1 MGGEKIAIV
10 EDEGVV
16 ALSLQLR
23 LEAANYAVTG
33 IADSA
38 HSALSLVA
46 NTTPDLV
53 LMDVGLKGE
62 QNGIEIA
69 HTIRDRWK
77 IPVIFLTGYSD
88 PEVIRSVQQTNLFG
102 YLIKPIDPIALQSTI
117 QIALQ
122 KHQQQQHLDHQIQQQ
137 SKELAVVYARLQ
149 HEIEERQRTEAQ
161 TNQALEELQELK
173 SRFITTASHEFRTPL
188 SIILTSTELLERFG
202 ADCPEDRRSRYF
214 QKIRDAVRSMT
225 MILTNALALRRM
237 GTDEVALQP
246 DCFDL
251 HRFCTSLVSDLQ
263 QHDRIQFQFVGNDHQ
278 VSLDPELLSLIVNH
292 LVGNALK
299 FSKQSIDLEVHS
311 GHQQILITVSDRGLG
326 IPEED
331 LPLILDP
338 FHRAKNVDTI
348 PGGGLGLSIVK
359 QCVELQNGMLSIQ
372 SELGQG
378 TIVRVELPTQS

>member
-1 MGGEKIAIV
+1 MVGEKIAIV

-16 ALSLQLR
+16 ALSLRSR
-23 LEAANYAVTG
+23 LEAANYSVTG

-62 QNGIEIA
+62 QNGIEVA

-77 IPVIFLTGYSD
+77 IPVIFLTGYAD
-88 PEVIRSVQQTNLFG
+88 PEIIYSAQQTDLFG
-102 YLIKPIDPIALQSTI
+102 YLIKPINLIELESAIQVALK
-117 QIALQ
+117 
-122 KHQQQQHLDHQIQQQ
+122 KHQHQQELEQRLKHQTQ
-137 SKELAVVYARLQ
+137 ELAVIHARLQ
-149 HEIEERQRTEAQ
+149 HEIAARQRTESQ
-161 TNQALEELQELK
+161 ITQAIEELHELK

-188 SIILTSTELLERFG
+188 SIILTSTELLERLG
-202 ADCPEDRRSRYF
+202 TDCPEDRRSRYF

-225 MILTNALALRRM
+225 TILTNALTLRKM
-237 GTDEVALQP
+237 GADEIAPKL
-246 DCFDL
+246 DSFDL
-251 HRFCTSLVSDLQ
+251 QRFCTSLVSDLQ
-263 QHDRIQFQFVGNDHQ
+263 QHDRIQFRFLGNSRR
-278 VSLDPELLSLIVNH
+278 VNLDPELFSLIVNH
-292 LVGNALK
+292 LVANALK
-299 FSKQSIDLEVHS
+299 FSKQSIDLEVRTDSQH
-311 GHQQILITVSDRGLG
+311 ILITVSDRGLG

-331 LPLILDP
+331 LPMIFEP

-359 QCVELQNGMLSIQ
+359 QCVELQRGSISIQ

-378 TIVRVELPTQS
+378 TTAQVELPTKS